1 MRLDVYN
8 FLNLLNSDW
17 GQVETLGF
25 YGTRRLANV
34 SDVANGKYVYDL
46 GTESSPTWQQFGVY
60 DSYTNPARVV
70 SRWSALLTVRYE
82 F

>member
-1 MRLDVYN
+1 MDIFN

-25 YGTRRLANV
+25 YGTRTLANV
-34 SDVANGKYVYDL
+34 KDVKDGQYVYDL
-46 GTESSPTWQQFGVY
+46 GTEASPTWQQFGVY
-60 DSYTNPARVV
+60 DTYTNPARVV